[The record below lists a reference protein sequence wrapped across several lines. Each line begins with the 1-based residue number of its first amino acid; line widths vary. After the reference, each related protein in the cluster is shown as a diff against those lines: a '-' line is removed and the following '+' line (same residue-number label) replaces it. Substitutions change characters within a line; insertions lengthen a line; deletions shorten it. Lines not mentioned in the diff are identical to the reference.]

1 MSGLTG
7 GIVPDVD
14 LDEVSVRA
22 LRAGYLGCVR
32 PLLFT
37 MHGGDPEKIHG
48 QLISTLG
55 HLPETLMGVVQWLLD
70 RDKNPVDVAGIHF
83 PGRVG
88 VAAGLDKDGV
98 AASAWAPLGFGY
110 AELGTVTAHAQP
122 GNPRPRLFRLIRS
135 RAIIN
140 RMGFNN
146 NGAEALAARLSGAGV
161 ARGNNKLGCPLGVS
175 IGKTKRVPLDEAVAD
190 YLFSL
195 ETLAPHADYL
205 AVNVSSPN
213 TPGLRSLQARRQLEE
228 LTGALVGRAREL
240 DPDNPVPIFVKLAPD
255 LPLGELDELV
265 GVCQDT
271 GVSGLVATNT
281 TLGRNGIAPEDQH
294 LSGQA
299 GGLSGAPLTRLA
311 LERVRWIGRHSDLPV
326 MAVGGIMTPNDAQ
339 AMFDAG
345 AALVQVYTGFIF
357 EGPALVLGIN
367 KLCRPDRLRTVA

>member
-1 MSGLTG
+1 MSGGTG
-7 GIVPDVD
+7 GMVPEVN
-14 LDEVSVRA
+14 LDEVCVRA

-55 HLPETLMGVVQWLLD
+55 HLPENLMGLVAWMLD

-98 AASAWAPLGFGY
+98 AAAAWAPLGFGY

-146 NGAEALAARLSGAGV
+146 NGAEALAARMAGAGV
-161 ARGNNKLGCPLGVS
+161 ARGNNALGCPLGVS
-175 IGKTKRVPLDEAVAD
+175 IGKTKRIPLGQAVAD

-195 ETLAPHADYL
+195 ETLAPYADYV
-205 AVNVSSPN
+205 AINVSSPN
-213 TPGLRSLQARRQLEE
+213 TPGLRSLQSRRQLAE
-228 LTGALVGRAREL
+228 LTSALVGRAREL
-240 DPDNPVPIFVKLAPD
+240 NPDDPVPLFVKLAPD
-255 LPLGELDELV
+255 MPIGELEELL
-265 GVCQDT
+265 GVCQDV
-271 GVSGLVATNT
+271 GVAGLVATNT
-281 TLGRNGIAPEDQH
+281 TIGRGGIAPEDQRV
-294 LSGQA
+294 SVQA
-299 GGLSGAPLTRLA
+299 GGLSGAPLTQLA
-311 LERVRWIGRHSDLPV
+311 LERVRWIGHHTDLPI

-345 AALVQVYTGFIF
+345 AALVQIYTGFIF

-367 KLCRPDRLRTVA
+367 KLCRPDRIRTAS

>member
-1 MSGLTG
+1 MVLDSS
-7 GIVPDVD
+7 
-14 LDEVSVRA
+14 LDEVWVRA

-55 HLPETLMGVVQWLLD
+55 HLPESLMGVVRWALD
-70 RDKNPVDVAGIHF
+70 RDKDPVELAGIHF

-98 AASAWAPLGFGY
+98 AAAAWAPLGFGF

-146 NGAEALAARLSGAGV
+146 NGAESLAAKLAGAQV
-161 ARGNNKLGCPLGVS
+161 ARGNNALGCPVGVS
-175 IGKTKRVPLDEAVAD
+175 IGKTKRIPLEQAVPD

-195 ETLAPHADYL
+195 ETLAPYADYL
-205 AVNVSSPN
+205 AINVSSPN
-213 TPGLRSLQARRQLEE
+213 TPGLRSLQGRRQLEE
-228 LTGALVGRAREL
+228 LTGALVSRAREL
-240 DPDNPVPIFVKLAPD
+240 DPHHPLPIFVKLAPD
-255 LPLGELDELV
+255 LPIGELDELL
-265 GVCQDT
+265 GVCEDA

-281 TLGRNGIAPEDQH
+281 TLERGGLAPEDQH
-294 LSGQA
+294 LAVQA
-299 GGLSGAPLTRLA
+299 GGLSGAPLTALA
-311 LERVRWIGRHSDLPV
+311 LQRVRWIAGHTKLPI
-326 MAVGGIMTPNDAQ
+326 MGVGGIMSPNDAQ

-345 AALVQVYTGFIF
+345 ARLVQLYTGFIF
-357 EGPALVLGIN
+357 EGPALVAGIN
-367 KLCRPDRLRTVA
+367 SLCRPDRLRVTQ